1 MRVGSYSFVVAATLL
16 VGCSTKTKTESTDT
30 KTERT
35 APGATLSTVES
46 FGAIG
51 EDARRS
57 KALFVEMSKVLL
69 HPRCVNCHP
78 TDDRPRQG
86 MAQEVHEPP
95 VWRGPKGEGVP
106 GAPCSACHQTA
117 NSTST
122 RVPGASNWH
131 LAPVEM
137 GWLGQD
143 AAQVCVQIK
152 DNARIGGPSLDQVH
166 EHVADDPLV
175 AWGWDPGHGREPAP
189 GTQAQFAALTR
200 AWIDSGA
207 ACPDPGGDAP

>member
-1 MRVGSYSFVVAATLL
+1 MRPGTASCLL
-16 VGCSTKTKTESTDT
+16 VVSLLAGCSSKNTPAPADP

-35 APGATLSTVES
+35 APGGALESAES

-51 EDARRS
+51 DRTRRS
-57 KALFVEMSKVLL
+57 QALFTEMAKVLL

-86 MAQEVHEPP
+86 MAQEIHEPP
-95 VWRGPKGEGVP
+95 VWRGPSGEGEP
-106 GAPCSACHQTA
+106 GAPCSGCHQA
-117 NSTST
+117 ENSATI
-122 RVPGASNWH
+122 RVPGAPGWH

-137 GWLGQD
+137 GWLGVD
-143 AAQVCVQIK
+143 AAGVCAQLK
-152 DNARIGGPSLDQVH
+152 DNARNGGLTLEQVH
-166 EHVADDPLV
+166 EHVANDPLV
-175 AWGWDPGHGREPAP
+175 AWGWSPGHDREPAP

-207 ACPDPGGDAP
+207 ACPDARGGTP